1 MNKNSTTRQHL
12 ERNSEKKKTRR
23 RNNDESMNLT
33 REFIRQFGARSNRG
47 NWVQRGG
54 GRDGSREGCRFAELV
69 AAEAVGKSNGKE
81 NTFFRFADPTTVAG
95 LTGKVDK
102 PGVKGRPVVKGEG
115 GLRTAN
121 KSRGV
126 SISRRLWLPVSNDTV
141 QYIIQIAMLIQL

>member
-54 GRDGSREGCRFAELV
+54 RRKQGGCRFAELV

>member
-1 MNKNSTTRQHL
+1 M
-12 ERNSEKKKTRR
+12 
-23 RNNDESMNLT
+23 
-33 REFIRQFGARSNRG
+33 ARGRIAGIGYNRH
-47 NWVQRGG
+47 
-54 GRDGSREGCRFAELV
+54 GSRGCRFAELV
-69 AAEAVGKSNGKE
+69 AAEAGGKSNGKE

-102 PGVKGRPVVKGEG
+102 PGVKGRPVAKGEG

-126 SISRRLWLPVSNDTV
+126 SISRRLWLAVSNDTV

>member
-12 ERNSEKKKTRR
+12 ELGKKENEKKKQRWI
-23 RNNDESMNLT
+23 DEFDERIYST
-33 REFIRQFGARSNRG
+33 VWSNRG
-47 NWVQRGG
+47 NWVQRKQGG
-54 GRDGSREGCRFAELV
+54 GGCCFAELV
-69 AAEAVGKSNGKE
+69 AAKAVGKSNGKE

>member
-33 REFIRQFGARSNRG
+33 REFIRQFGAWSNRG
-47 NWVQRGG
+47 NWIQRGG
-54 GRDGSREGCRFAELV
+54 ATEAGEGCRFAELV

>member
-1 MNKNSTTRQHL
+1 
-12 ERNSEKKKTRR
+12 
-23 RNNDESMNLT
+23 MNLT

-47 NWVQRGG
+47 NWVQQARKQGLSF
-54 GRDGSREGCRFAELV
+54 RRTR
-69 AAEAVGKSNGKE
+69 AAEAGGKSNGKE

-102 PGVKGRPVVKGEG
+102 PGVKGRPVAKGEG

-126 SISRRLWLPVSNDTV
+126 SISRRLWLAVSNDTV